1 MKPIEDRGNV
11 AAATKPLRVRRY
23 DAGHLPDPGE
33 CVDSLIAV
41 NDRTRPGSASLR
53 FSDGSSWL
61 DCTPGLAAAAP
72 QSMDVTLLVQQA
84 VRDAVPAAL
93 AALPR
98 PVAPMALPAPAME
111 QRPDENATLARA
123 MLELAELVN
132 DLQRRLHAAEA
143 RIDQLERM
151 SVSHVE
157 IKGAAA

>member
-1 MKPIEDRGNV
+1 MKAVTMEGGAATV
-11 AAATKPLRVRRY
+11 AAPLRLRRY
-23 DAGHLPDPGE
+23 DANAPPDPGAFVN
-33 CVDSLIAV
+33 CLIAL

-61 DCTPGLAAAAP
+61 DCTPGLAAATP

-98 PVAPMALPAPAME
+98 PVAPMALPAPTVE
-111 QRPDENATLARA
+111 PRPDENATLARA

-157 IKGAAA
+157 IKGAA